1 MGFVRSTLQDELE
14 NIKSCMLHDL
24 ETEKGRWAKEVKKLE
39 REFGLE
45 QDELRIIGKKELKE
59 KIRERDTKKWEES
72 LEEKE
77 TMKWYKNGKKKIG
90 YEECY
95 RNSMSSKIFAKART
109 NTLQVEEVIHR
120 RDRGHDK
127 MCKMCGTEEEDL
139 KHFMINCPRLR
150 SKRNRELIRK
160 WINVVKVLP
169 LIDILCIS

>member
-1 MGFVRSTLQDELE
+1 MGEG
-14 NIKSCMLHDL
+14 IKECMLHDL
-24 ETEKGRWAKEVKKLE
+24 ETGKGRWAREVKKLE

-45 QDELRIIGKKELKE
+45 QDELKTIGKKELKE
-59 KIRERDTKKWEES
+59 KIK
-72 LEEKE
+72 EKD

-95 RNSMSSKIFAKART
+95 RNSMSSKIYAKART

-127 MCKMCGTEEEDL
+127 MCKMCGTEEDL

-150 SKRNRELIRK
+150 NKRNK
-160 WINVVKVLP
+160 
-169 LIDILCIS
+169 D

>member
-1 MGFVRSTLQDELE
+1 MGRVAETILMFVRSTLQGELE
-14 NIKSCMLHDL
+14 GIKSCMLHDL
-24 ETEKGRWAKEVKKLE
+24 ETGKGRWAKEVKKLE

-45 QDELRIIGKKELKE
+45 QDELKIIGKKELKE
-59 KIRERDTKKWEES
+59 KIR
-72 LEEKE
+72 EKE

-127 MCKMCGTEEEDL
+127 MCKMCGT
-139 KHFMINCPRLR
+139 
-150 SKRNRELIRK
+150 
-160 WINVVKVLP
+160 
-169 LIDILCIS
+169 